1 MLAVT
6 KEMQLDLVVAEITV
20 LDLVVE
26 CCTMYPLSVRIN
38 AVVLCQYRCGFELV

>member
-6 KEMQLDLVVAEITV
+6 KEMQLDLVAEITV

-26 CCTMYPLSVRIN
+26 CCTMYPLSVWIN